1 MRRRGWLLVPCLAL
15 AGMLALVGSGVAQT
29 QISPEEFLDRL
40 RRAQELT
47 RLDGDSPSA
56 ERMADLRAAL
66 GLPGEIAIG
75 DWVVEIP
82 KDRVLEGL
90 SGESTTDF
98 ERASDRLSALEGS
111 LTDALSRDAPD
122 TARIAAALGE
132 AYRGVVSPPPDP
144 LALVL
149 RFIGEVIE
157 AILQRVGSLVAG
169 VGNALAWIVLIAIGL
184 IALALVLRSRLVPD
198 RVSRAVGGARLVA
211 GPVDWAARAEDALR
225 AGDLHEAVRALY
237 LALLTVLAGRG
248 IVADAPALTA
258 GEARFAVRRA
268 RPALFPA
275 IARATESYERV
286 VYGGARPDQ
295 RDVEHLREATAQARR
310 P

>member
-1 MRRRGWLLVPCLAL
+1 MPCLAL

-29 QISPEEFLDRL
+29 QVGPEEFLDRL
-40 RRAQELT
+40 RRARELA

-66 GLPGEIAIG
+66 GLPVEVAIG

-82 KDRVLEGL
+82 QDPVLDGL
-90 SGESTTDF
+90 SGDSTTDF
-98 ERASDRLSALEGS
+98 ERASQRLSALEDS
-111 LTDALSRDAPD
+111 LADALSRDPPD
-122 TARIAAALGE
+122 AARVAAALGA

-144 LALVL
+144 FALLL
-149 RFIGEVIE
+149 RFIGDVIE
-157 AILQRVGSLVAG
+157 AILQRVGSLVST
-169 VGNALAWIVLIAIGL
+169 VGNALAWVVLIAIGL
-184 IALALVLRSRLVPD
+184 VAAMLLLRARLLPD
-198 RVSRAVGGARLVA
+198 RVAKAAGGAGLVA

-237 LALLTVLAGRG
+237 LTLLTVLAVRG

-258 GEARFAVRRA
+258 GEARLAVQRR

-295 RDVEHLREATAQARR
+295 RDVEHLREATERARM